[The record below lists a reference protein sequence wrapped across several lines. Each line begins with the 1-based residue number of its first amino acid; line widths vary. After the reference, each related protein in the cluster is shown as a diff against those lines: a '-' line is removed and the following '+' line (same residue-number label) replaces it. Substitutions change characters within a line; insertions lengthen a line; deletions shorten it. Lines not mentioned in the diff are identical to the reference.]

1 MTYTILLIIYFI
13 LFAIIILSLDSLVR
27 RLDRLKTAN
36 DLLVK
41 NNLSKQEDFK
51 LVKALKNDAEKE
63 K

>member
-1 MTYTILLIIYFI
+1 MTLLLTIYFI

>member
-13 LFAIIILSLDSLVR
+13 LFAIIILSLDRLVR